1 MREDLSSLLFP
12 RGVAVVGAS
21 PRPGSVGGE
30 ILRNILRCGYGGAVY
45 PVNPKYE
52 TVEELPCFSSLERV
66 PAPVDLA
73 VVAVNKG
80 LVLDV
85 VRSCG
90 ESGIKNVVVITAG
103 FREIGGEG
111 EAREEALVELV
122 RSFGLN
128 LVGPNCMGIIHST
141 PQARLNASFSRF
153 FPKSGEIAFV
163 SQSGSLGETVLEF
176 FEEMDLGVSLFVNL
190 GNRADLS
197 ENDFLAHLASDE
209 TSRVIFLYLES
220 FADPPGFRRLVEE
233 IGAKKPVVVLK
244 AGRTE
249 AGAAAVASH
258 TGSLASSDAIVDA
271 FLRDSGAIRV
281 SSIAELLTALPALE
295 RGVIP
300 RGRRTVILTNAGGAG
315 IIAADACERAG
326 LKVPPLRF
334 DVREKLACFLPE
346 EAGLGNPIDLIAT
359 ATSTDYERA
368 LRTTIPAFDAAIVIF
383 RPPLVLAE
391 AGEAVAD
398 GILRVAEEVDDKP
411 LLVCTLSRGGA
422 VAPFIER
429 LAQARIPTYTMP
441 EEAVDALTILCQ
453 LGEERGEKV
462 RLVRSE
468 PHPGQGVAQR
478 VVERA
483 RKEGRSILSFQEGA
497 EILSAY
503 GIGVSPFTYAA
514 SFGEARSFLKG
525 VGFPI
530 VAKVDAPGLLHRTE
544 RGAVITG
551 ITDAKGLR
559 RALGMLRDVIAEE
572 RFLEAR
578 ILLQPLLSGREL
590 FLGMKRDP
598 SFGPVLVFGLGG
610 TWVEALKDVVF
621 GVPPLS
627 SSQAGRMIRS
637 IRAFPL
643 LQRFRGQPPVSLV
656 ALASALKNLGRLGL
670 DLEVVR
676 EVDLNP
682 FIAGE
687 RAAAVDILIKLGGK

>member
-1 MREDLSSLLFP
+1 
-12 RGVAVVGAS
+12 
-21 PRPGSVGGE
+21 
-30 ILRNILRCGYGGAVY
+30 
-45 PVNPKYE
+45 
-52 TVEELPCFSSLERV
+52 
-66 PAPVDLA
+66 
-73 VVAVNKG
+73 
-80 LVLDV
+80 
-85 VRSCG
+85 
-90 ESGIKNVVVITAG
+90 
-103 FREIGGEG
+103 
-111 EAREEALVELV
+111 
-122 RSFGLN
+122 
-128 LVGPNCMGIIHST
+128 
-141 PQARLNASFSRF
+141 
-153 FPKSGEIAFV
+153 
-163 SQSGSLGETVLEF
+163 
-176 FEEMDLGVSLFVNL
+176 
-190 GNRADLS
+190 
-197 ENDFLAHLASDE
+197 
-209 TSRVIFLYLES
+209 
-220 FADPPGFRRLVEE
+220 
-233 IGAKKPVVVLK
+233 
-244 AGRTE
+244 
-249 AGAAAVASH
+249 
-258 TGSLASSDAIVDA
+258 
-271 FLRDSGAIRV
+271 
-281 SSIAELLTALPALE
+281 
-295 RGVIP
+295 
-300 RGRRTVILTNAGGAG
+300 
-315 IIAADACERAG
+315 
-326 LKVPPLRF
+326 
-334 DVREKLACFLPE
+334 
-346 EAGLGNPIDLIAT
+346 
-359 ATSTDYERA
+359 
-368 LRTTIPAFDAAIVIF
+368 
-383 RPPLVLAE
+383 
-391 AGEAVAD
+391 
-398 GILRVAEEVDDKP
+398 VAEEVDDKP

-483 RKEGRSILSFQEGA
+483 RKEGRSVLSFQEGA

-514 SFGEARSFLKG
+514 SFGEARSFLKE
-525 VGFPI
+525 VGFPV

-559 RALGMLRDVIAEE
+559 HALGMLRDVIAQE
-572 RFLEAR
+572 RLREAR

-643 LQRFRGQPPVSLV
+643 LQGFRGQPPVSLV